1 LFIGK
6 QGQGHDACNRTG
18 GVYRSCPGHRLAGCG
33 AWIEPGTQ
41 VLQSNERGYCPLP
54 PSARQVAAP
63 VRPDHDLLLFIYS
76 LSQRGFL
83 G

>member
-1 LFIGK
+1 MMLAIARVVFIAAALGI
-6 QGQGHDACNRTG
+6 A
-18 GVYRSCPGHRLAGCG
+18 SLAAA